1 VRAAAE
7 SQISLLTSAWS
18 AITPV
23 SSKTTASAPARV
35 ALDAPHALDATA
47 LTPPFGL
54 FDRYLK
60 PHPHSP
66 FPERGN
72 PWADRIAA
80 RADFPIY
87 FIDDETAI
95 RVSGDQ
101 TDIVSEG
108 QWRATSACQAHGMYR
123 ALRFRVGWSGQQDRT
138 SSAIW
143 RLSGCGATTIRS
155 RARTKRL
162 CGFG

>member
-1 VRAAAE
+1 MRAAAE
-7 SQISLLTSAWS
+7 SQISLLTGAWS
-18 AITPV
+18 AIAPV

-108 QWRATSACQAHGMYR
+108 QWRSHQCMPGPRH
-123 ALRFRVGWSGQQDRT
+123 V
-138 SSAIW
+138 
-143 RLSGCGATTIRS
+143 S
-155 RARTKRL
+155 RAPVPGWLVWAAGPDVVGYLAAVRL
-162 CGFG
+162 RGHDYQVAGQD